1 MNDKVQKKWSSIY
14 IRKIE
19 KPRESGHECY
29 RDWKTG
35 MCWWKKKK
43 FAHYFH
49 SIVTFFSIK
58 LCGED
63 IHILAYIKLHLNV
76 IILVKENG
84 LYNVQS
90 NQV

>member
-1 MNDKVQKKWSSIY
+1 MKEKK
-14 IRKIE
+14 
-19 KPRESGHECY
+19 C
-29 RDWKTG
+29 
-35 MCWWKKKK
+35 
-43 FAHYFH
+43 AHYFH
-49 SIVTFFSIK
+49 SILTFFPIK

-63 IHILAYIKLHLNV
+63 IHILAYIKMHLNV